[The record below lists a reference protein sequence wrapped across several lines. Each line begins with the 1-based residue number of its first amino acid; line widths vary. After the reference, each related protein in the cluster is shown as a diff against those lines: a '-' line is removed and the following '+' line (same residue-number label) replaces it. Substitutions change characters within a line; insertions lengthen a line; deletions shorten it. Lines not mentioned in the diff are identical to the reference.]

1 MKIAFIGKS
10 GAGKSCLFELITK
23 NSDYREL
30 PQGGKLAAISVPD
43 ERLNALVSALKP
55 KRCRSVE
62 AQIVDPGP
70 GLRLNSP
77 NIADS
82 DILVVISKGS
92 ALDIKEVID
101 KIFARDEEIVDKK
114 LMTLEQEMKKRHGQ
128 EDLEVEFTVFK
139 KVKQLLSHRNFLSSA
154 DFSSQGIKIIHNIQP
169 LSLKKIYVVI
179 NQEAKEMSNEVVNF
193 LKEMGLQYQ
202 VFSVSLHY
210 EIAQLPPREQELY
223 YQEYNL
229 DEKQVENLL
238 KSIYSA
244 SGYITF
250 YTVVNE
256 EVRAWPLRKGEDI
269 LTAAGKIHTDM
280 ARGFIRAEVISFDD
294 FSQCDFSLPQ
304 AREKG
309 ILRLESKEYIVQD
322 GDVVYI
328 RFKV

>member
-30 PQGGKLAAISVPD
+30 PQRGKLAAISVPD

-77 NIADS
+77 NIVDS

>member
-30 PQGGKLAAISVPD
+30 PQGGKLATISVPD

-62 AQIVDPGP
+62 AQVIDPGP

-77 NIADS
+77 NIVDS
-82 DILVVISKGS
+82 DILVIISKGS
-92 ALDIKEVID
+92 ALDIKEMID

-128 EDLEVEFTVFK
+128 EDLEVEFAVFK
-139 KVKQLLSHRNFLSSA
+139 KVKQLLSHKNFLSFA
-154 DFSSQGIKIIHNIQP
+154 DFSSQEIKIIHNIQP
-169 LSLKKIYVVI
+169 LSFKKIYVVI
-179 NQEAKEMSNEVVNF
+179 NQEEKEISNEVVNF
-193 LKEMGLQYQ
+193 LKKMGLQYQ

-210 EIAQLPPREQELY
+210 EIAQLPPREQDVY

-229 DEKQVENLL
+229 DEKQVDNLL

>member
-30 PQGGKLAAISVPD
+30 PQGGKLATISIPD
-43 ERLNALVSALKP
+43 PRLSALVSALKP

-77 NIADS
+77 NIVDS

-128 EDLEVEFTVFK
+128 EDLEVEFAVFK
-139 KVKQLLSHRNFLSSA
+139 KVKQLLSHKNFLSSG
-154 DFSSQGIKIIHNIQP
+154 DFSSQEIKIIHNIQP
-169 LSLKKIYVVI
+169 LSFKKIYVVI
-179 NQEAKEMSNEVVNF
+179 NQEEKEISNEVVNF

-229 DEKQVENLL
+229 DEKQVENILQ
-238 KSIYSA
+238 SIYSA

>member
-77 NIADS
+77 NIVDS

-114 LMTLEQEMKKRHGQ
+114 LRTLEQEMKKRHGQ
-128 EDLEVEFTVFK
+128 EDLEVEFAVFK
-139 KVKQLLSHRNFLSSA
+139 KVKQLLSHKNFLSSG
-154 DFSSQGIKIIHNIQP
+154 DFSSQEIKIIHNIQP

-179 NQEAKEMSNEVVNF
+179 NQEEKEMSNEVVNF
-193 LKEMGLQYQ
+193 LKEMDLQYQ

-229 DEKQVENLL
+229 DEKQVENILQ
-238 KSIYSA
+238 SIYSA